1 MTSYDFWKSSTG
13 SHDDSYEDET
23 SMPMLSGHDHGDE
36 EAYCSVRRVT
46 RLFSGWNLVQVCFLA
61 AVASIPLHVYFQ
73 VCSPL
78 LGFLTYSVIALPFS
92 VLVYLTSPA
101 KGYSLSLSRPE
112 HSSSPSYSPAPS
124 ASWPWSRSPVASI
137 SIPALIYL
145 LGSAWSLCVWTFIL
159 GTALFRGLQVG
170 VNTFSSSS
178 APATLSIAEV
188 GASSSDHSLF
198 FAVNLYNSAE
208 MLPAF
213 SKSLKELCSSL
224 GHRNVFVSIYES
236 NSSDDT
242 CERLQILGEELQA
255 LGIPQSVRCGKH
267 SVRHGKVAG
276 VMSSYSRIE
285 YLASVRNEALAPLD
299 DLDGL
304 GPGVGPFS
312 HVAWL
317 NDIFFDP
324 VDVIT
329 LLNTK
334 GGDFDQV
341 CAIDTVPM
349 GFYDTWVT
357 RDINEA
363 RLKPLWPYFSS
374 AEDVASMRVEEP
386 ILVNSCWN
394 GLTIFDA
401 SWFTSHSRRPL
412 LLQETT
418 QAEAL
423 ATHNL
428 SLPLRFR
435 ASPAPHCLTSECL
448 LTSYDQHLL
457 SAPHRPRIYI
467 NPQVLVS
474 YDAHTFALYHVWSR
488 WWISRAWL
496 FVWQDVISTRLF
508 WRVTDWGRKLPKCA
522 EELHAGWAKLDAP
535 LRPLAPLAVVG
546 SGNRTQTVV

>member
-1 MTSYDFWKSSTG
+1 MSFKEGMTPYDLWKDT
-13 SHDDSYEDET
+13 HDDSYHDEV
-23 SMPMLSGHDHGDE
+23 SIPMLSGYERTE
-36 EAYCSVRRVT
+36 EDAYCSVQKVT
-46 RLFSGWNLVQVCFLA
+46 RLFSGWNLVQVCLLA
-61 AVASIPLHVYFQ
+61 AVASIPLHVYFR

-78 LGFLTYSVIALPFS
+78 LGFLTYSVVALPFS
-92 VLVYLTSPA
+92 ILVYLTSSP
-101 KGYSLSLSRPE
+101 KGYTISLSKPE
-112 HSSSPSYSPAPS
+112 PSSPPSYSS
-124 ASWPWSRSPVASI
+124 ASWPWSRSPSTSL
-137 SIPALIYL
+137 SIPALVYL
-145 LGSAWSLCVWTFIL
+145 LGCAWSLCVWAFLL
-159 GTALFRGLQVG
+159 GTALFRGLHLSADV
-170 VNTFSSSS
+170 FSS
-178 APATLSIAEV
+178 APPTIAEV
-188 GASSSDHSLF
+188 GATSPGHSVF

-208 MLPAF
+208 VLPAF

-242 CERLQILGEELQA
+242 CERLQILGEELKA

-276 VMSSYSRIE
+276 VISSYSRIE

-299 DLDGL
+299 DLGSLDSN
-304 GPGVGPFS
+304 VGPFS

-334 GGDFDQV
+334 GGEFDQV

-374 AEDVASMRVEEP
+374 AEDIASMRVEEP

-412 LLQETT
+412 LLQESAKAEV
-418 QAEAL
+418 QAK
-423 ATHNL
+423 HNL

-474 YDAHTFALYHVWSR
+474 YDASTLALYHVWSR

-508 WRVTDWGRKLPKCA
+508 GRVTDWGRKLPKCA
-522 EELHAGWAKLDAP
+522 QELHAGWAKLDAP
-535 LRPLAPLAVVG
+535 LRPLAPLVVDG
-546 SGNRTQTVV
+546 VNGTQVST